1 MVSGLLSEELG
12 NYLSSL
18 THSSLNRVRGLNLAL
33 EPRRTGTFRLR
44 LGADRAGC
52 AAC

>member
-1 MVSGLLSEELG
+1 MVAGLLSEELG
-12 NYLSSL
+12 NYLIFP
-18 THSSLNRVRGLNLAL
+18 THSNLNRVRGLILAL

-44 LGADRAGC
+44 LGAGRAGC